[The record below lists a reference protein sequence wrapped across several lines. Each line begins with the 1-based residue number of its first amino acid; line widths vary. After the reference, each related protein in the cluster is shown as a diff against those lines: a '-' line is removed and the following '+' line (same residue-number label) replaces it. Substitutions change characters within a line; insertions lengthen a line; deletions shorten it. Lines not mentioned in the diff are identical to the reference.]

1 MSIEFSGGMADDERI
16 VSSRQMKDDEAE
28 NSLRPKSMD
37 EYIGQTK
44 AKENLAVFIEAAR
57 RRGEPL
63 DHTLLY
69 GPPGLGKTTLAGI
82 IANEM
87 GVNIR
92 ITSGPAIEKA
102 GDLAALLTNLSEN
115 DILFIDEIHRLNRS
129 VEEIL
134 YPAMEDYALDIIIGK
149 GPSARSIRL
158 DLPRFTLIGAT
169 TRAGQM
175 TSPLRDRF
183 GVMLRLE
190 LYTPEELEKIITRSA
205 GILGVHSRYDGA
217 LEIARRSRGTPR
229 IANRLLKRVRDF
241 AQVKADGVITRET
254 ADMALAALEIDPLGL
269 DNIDRRMLR
278 SIILNYNGGPVGLE
292 TLAATIGEE
301 AVTLEDVYEP
311 YLMQIGF
318 LNRTPRGRCVTLRA
332 YELDAML
339 AFKIGAAAA
348 HILTEERKQ
357 GGKAKLLIGKDTRI
371 SSDMLEN
378 ALIAGICSV
387 GADVEPLGVIPTPAI
402 AYLTIKHKAD
412 AGIVISASHNSYEY
426 NGIKIF
432 AGSGYKLS
440 DELEGRIEELIDD
453 FDRVPK
459 ASHEKLGRVLKSKID
474 PVVEYTDH
482 LAETIDGDLS
492 GLRVAVD
499 CANGASSTTITRL
512 MRLMECKADYR
523 FYEPDGMN
531 INDGCGSTHL
541 ENLQARMRTGRFDIG
556 VAFDGDADRCLIVDE
571 TGEVLDGDRIM
582 AVCAARM
589 KQQGK
594 LRGGA
599 FVATVLSNMGLH
611 AYADKMGVKI
621 ECANVGDRYVLE
633 MMLNKGY
640 ILGGEQ
646 SGHVIFL
653 EYASTGDGQL
663 TAIQFMNIL
672 KQSGKKCSEIAAEVV
687 PWPQVMINVKVPN
700 SEKKTIAENPGV
712 AKAIAEA
719 EASLGEGRIL
729 VRASGTEA
737 LVRVMVEGI
746 DSEKVEAAAKSVAKT
761 IESIV

>member
-1 MSIEFSGGMADDERI
+1 M
-16 VSSRQMKDDEAE
+16 
-28 NSLRPKSMD
+28 
-37 EYIGQTK
+37 
-44 AKENLAVFIEAAR
+44 FI
-57 RRGEPL
+57 
-63 DHTLLY
+63 
-69 GPPGLGKTTLAGI
+69 LGK
-82 IANEM
+82 
-87 GVNIR
+87 
-92 ITSGPAIEKA
+92 
-102 GDLAALLTNLSEN
+102 
-115 DILFIDEIHRLNRS
+115 
-129 VEEIL
+129 
-134 YPAMEDYALDIIIGK
+134 Y
-149 GPSARSIRL
+149 
-158 DLPRFTLIGAT
+158 
-169 TRAGQM
+169 
-175 TSPLRDRF
+175 F
-183 GVMLRLE
+183 G
-190 LYTPEELEKIITRSA
+190 T
-205 GILGVHSRYDGA
+205 
-217 LEIARRSRGTPR
+217 
-229 IANRLLKRVRDF
+229 
-241 AQVKADGVITRET
+241 DGV
-254 ADMALAALEIDPLGL
+254 
-269 DNIDRRMLR
+269 
-278 SIILNYNGGPVGLE
+278 
-292 TLAATIGEE
+292 
-301 AVTLEDVYEP
+301 
-311 YLMQIGF
+311 
-318 LNRTPRGRCVTLRA
+318 RGVA
-332 YELDAML
+332 NVELDAML

-459 ASHEKLGRVLKSKID
+459 ASHQKLGRVLKSKID

-700 SEKKTIAENPGV
+700 SEKKTIAENPEV